1 MFARVMRIRIQK
13 NKLDQAV
20 ATYRDSVLPVAR
32 RQRGFRGATL
42 LTDRATG
49 TAVSITL
56 WETEAALEEG
66 ERTGYVQEQ
75 LAKFAPLFSA
85 APERSVFEVAA
96 GTPVLEVP
104 TAVA

>member
-1 MFARVMRIRIQK
+1 MFARVIRIQIQK

-20 ATYRDSVLPVAR
+20 STFRDSVLPVAR
-32 RQRGFRGATL
+32 RQPGFRGATL

-49 TAVSITL
+49 GAISVTL

-75 LAKFAPLFSA
+75 LAKFAPIFSA
-85 APERSVFEVAA
+85 PPEKHVFAVAVNASPLEVASPLA
-96 GTPVLEVP
+96 
-104 TAVA
+104 